1 MEFNALIIEN
11 NENHLDLL
19 KQALM
24 DVGVVCYTFSDGESA
39 INSDNSIEYSFI
51 IVSNNIK
58 NMNSDL
64 FLHQFR
70 NRHDVS
76 NTQVVFLYSDGDDNV
91 TENSATVRSRLIF
104 SAADLDSIKKYILN
118 IINNRTLD
126 LQGDILYI
134 EDQEVEATVTM
145 SLFKNYGVQI
155 KHVYT
160 VGEAKKA
167 FIENQYD
174 LVITDYYLAN
184 NETGDEIITFVRKC
198 QDAEKM
204 NTPILVVTGEA
215 DQNKRIT
222 FLRNGASDFIVKP
235 YNNDE
240 IIVRSSNL
248 IQTRKL
254 LQKLRYQ
261 QIELSRLAMT
271 DQLTGLYNRHSLF
284 DIAPKY
290 LSEARRHEFPV
301 SLLVVDL
308 DYFKKVN
315 DTHGHCV
322 GDMVLKVVGKVL
334 NDNCR
339 KEDFV
344 ARFGGEEF
352 VMLLSHCNL
361 DFAATKAE
369 SLRLAIEKS
378 KPDGLTVTASIG
390 IAALSKDDNFDS
402 LFEKADRAVYE
413 AKESGRNKVVVH
425 PDKFDNLV

>member
-19 KQALM
+19 KQTLI
-24 DVGVVCYTFSDGESA
+24 DVGVECYTFSDGESA

-76 NTQVVFLYSDGDDNV
+76 NTQVVFLYSDGDNV
-91 TENSATVRSRLIF
+91 TEDSATARSRLIF

-198 QDAEKM
+198 QDAEKI

-248 IQTRKL
+248 IQTKKL

-322 GDMVLKVVGKVL
+322 GDTVLKVVGKVL